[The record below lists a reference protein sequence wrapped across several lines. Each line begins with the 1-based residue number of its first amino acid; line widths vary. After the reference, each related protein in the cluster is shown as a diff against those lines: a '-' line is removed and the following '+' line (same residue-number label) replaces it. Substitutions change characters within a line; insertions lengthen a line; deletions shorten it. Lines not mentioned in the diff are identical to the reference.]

1 MEESNENEQ
10 EEIQET
16 YDQNQDLKISFNFG
30 DGLPEQ
36 VDSIKDMQQDNFEKV
51 DIVQDKIE
59 ATVVPEIAP
68 ANPNSIANKQQI
80 IQK

>member
-10 EEIQET
+10 EEIVED

-36 VDSIKDMQQDNFEKV
+36 VDSIKDM
-51 DIVQDKIE
+51 
-59 ATVVPEIAP
+59 
-68 ANPNSIANKQQI
+68 
-80 IQK
+80 